1 MKIRK
6 SKIET
11 GVRCMGQ
18 IGDQEV
24 KRKLTEGQTDGT
36 DTEKKYKELLSRVV
50 YTVLNHNSVI

>member
-36 DTEKKYKELLSRVV
+36 DTEK
-50 YTVLNHNSVI
+50 I